1 MIISTS
7 RILAITGDKFP
18 ADRIESNW
26 PLVAAALERR
36 GISSLPC
43 EIAAVAT
50 IAVETASFSPS
61 KERGGPAYL
70 RKLYFDDARRRR
82 ELGNAQPF
90 HGPAFC
96 ARGFVPL
103 RGRASYDHY
112 GRLIGIDLVAE
123 PQRAL
128 CPLVAAEVL
137 AAFFWERKVDELAA
151 EGKWELVRKRVNG
164 GLAGWSDFQQYVSS
178 LERSAAAA

>member
-1 MIISTS
+1 MILSPARVIVA
-7 RILAITGDKFP
+7 LGCKFP
-18 ADRIESNW
+18 PERIESNW

-50 IAVETASFSPS
+50 IAVETASFSPT

-112 GRLIGIDLVAE
+112 GQLIGIDLVAE

-128 CPLVAAEVL
+128 CPLVASEVL
-137 AAFFWERKVDELAA
+137 AAFFWERKIDQLAG

-164 GLAGWSDFQQYVSS
+164 GLAGWGDFQQYVTE
-178 LERSAAAA
+178 LERSAAA